1 MKKNFSLGFLLV
13 FASALSL
20 SAAAMATD
28 DGAPS
33 GPSSSEAPQKS
44 PNRLDAKSYLG
55 LNTDVQQAAQEYKL
69 KEKKFAK
76 DHFSRHGK
84 DEGRP
89 YLTKEELSRLPT
101 DFDPALYL
109 KLHPDIEVE
118 ANKNIADPLTFAKYH
133 FLKYG
138 RSEGRSYKEVESPSV
153 PTRGGSSSEVDTPP
167 NKTTNPVAAPGL
179 QSSSAPL
186 TEGQET
192 KQVTPEPGPLTLPA
206 PSEAGQGD
214 KEAPSTQGPTQTPGQ
229 EPLPETTSASPSLP
243 GDLEP
248 GASPE
253 GPEGAAPSNDAK
265 KPLTFMTKERPKPVG
280 KRIPTRRANNP
291 PGPAIKDPFE
301 AAGPEVVPSETSG
314 ETETSEDSKDVG
326 GKSDTPNPNAVPP
339 KAGPPPKGGM
349 GYGVSLGALTARKT
363 ESPQDKMKFVREKM
377 PLLDTLDAKTKR
389 EVEGRIATLL
399 RDVLKPGDAD
409 YQEFSKYQTQLRAP
423 SEDMS
428 KSLPPSGFGFL
439 KKTPST
445 AKPAGSASSSSS
457 APTRTV
463 SPKDSPESAFKRLND
478 LLGRVQGGIA
488 SKAYLNEKRTPIQ
501 ADLRKVKEAFA
512 ADPKAMEMVA
522 KVEKAMQEAES
533 EQNPSGPF
541 VKSSFVPGSTDED
554 SFLTSAAAL
563 TVEGPAVPV
572 GRVTGLH
579 EDISASS
586 IS

>member
-1 MKKNFSLGFLLV
+1 MKKNFSLRFLLI

-20 SAAAMATD
+20 SAAAMGTD

-55 LNTDVQQAAQEYKL
+55 LNTDVQKASQEYRL

-76 DHFSRHGK
+76 DHFSHFGK

-109 KLHPDIEVE
+109 KLNPDVE
-118 ANKNIADPLTFAKYH
+118 AVASKSIADPLIFAKYH

-153 PTRGGSSSEVDTPP
+153 TTRGGASSETENTPKII
-167 NKTTNPVAAPGL
+167 NNPVAAPGP
-179 QSSSAPL
+179 QSSSAPS

-192 KQVTPEPGPLTLPA
+192 KPVTPEPEPLTLPA
-206 PSEAGQGD
+206 PLEAGQGD
-214 KEAPSTQGPTQTPGQ
+214 HEAPSTQGPTQTPGQ
-229 EPLPETTSASPSLP
+229 EPLPKTTSASPSLP

-253 GPEGAAPSNDAK
+253 GSGGAPTSNDPK
-265 KPLTFMTKERPKPVG
+265 KPLTFMTKDRP
-280 KRIPTRRANNP
+280 IPRGRKTPTQRAKNP
-291 PGPAIKDPFE
+291 AGPAIKDSFE
-301 AAGPEVVPSETSG
+301 AAGPKGAPSETSG
-314 ETETSEDSKDVG
+314 ETETAEDQKDVG
-326 GKSDTPNPNAVPP
+326 GKSDTPNPSAVPP
-339 KAGPPPKGGM
+339 RAGPPRGGM

-389 EVEGRIATLL
+389 EVEGRITTLL

-445 AKPAGSASSSSS
+445 TKPAGSVSSSSS

-463 SPKDSPESAFKRLND
+463 SPKDSPESAFERLNN

-488 SKAYLNEKRTPIQ
+488 SKEYLNEKRTPIQ

-554 SFLTSAAAL
+554 NLLTSAAAL
-563 TVEGPAVPV
+563 TVGGPAVPV
-572 GRVTGLH
+572 GRVTGFP
-579 EDISASS
+579 EDLSASS